1 MTMTAKTSRRKTPPV
16 PHRLYVFSD
25 STGNLARHM
34 MRAFQTQFPPQTL
47 SIHVEPFVRTLP
59 HLKKMLAQAK
69 GENASVCHA
78 MISDRFKNFIGGY
91 CAQYEMPCCDLTG
104 NVVQFL
110 SEVTRLKP
118 SRNVESLHEMDAL
131 YKRRIGALEFTISH
145 DDGLGL
151 PTLHEADVV
160 IVGASRTS
168 KTPTSI
174 YLAQQGYSVGNVSL
188 AMPLPP
194 PAELLAMPAEKVV
207 GIFIRPEQL
216 VMVRSRRQAALG
228 YSGSNY
234 AELEHVEKEV
244 TWTRRLFAGRGWYEL
259 DVTDQAIEETA
270 ARIVETAQ
278 LHAPDAAAAPRPYQE
293 LE

>member
-1 MTMTAKTSRRKTPPV
+1 
-16 PHRLYVFSD
+16 VFSD

-34 MRAFQTQFPPQTL
+34 MRAFQTQFPPGTL
-47 SIHVEPFVRTLP
+47 SMHVEPFVRTLP
-59 HLKKMLAQAK
+59 HLKKMLGRAK
-69 GENASVCHA
+69 SENAAVCHA
-78 MISDRFKNFIGGY
+78 MISDRFKNFIASY
-91 CAQYEMPCCDLTG
+91 CDQYELPCCDLTG
-104 NVVQFL
+104 SVVGFL
-110 SEVTRLKP
+110 SQVTGMKP
-118 SRNVESLHEMDAL
+118 SRNVESLHQMDAL

-151 PTLHEADVV
+151 STLHEADVV

-174 YLAQQGYSVGNVSL
+174 YLAQQGYAVGNVSL

-194 PAELLAMPAEKVV
+194 PAELLAMPVEKVV

-228 YSGSNY
+228 FSGSNY
-234 AELEHVEKEV
+234 ADLEHVEKEV
-244 TWTRRLFAGRGWYEL
+244 LWTRRLFASRGWSEL

-270 ARIVETAQ
+270 ARIVETAG
-278 LHAPDAAAAPRPYQE
+278 LHALDPHMQSPDQITPRPAHEE